1 MTPALLIYPA
11 VVRANIEATVRL
23 AGGDANRWRPH
34 LKTAKIP
41 AVIRM
46 LIAAGVRNVKCS
58 TTLEL
63 LVACRE
69 GADDVL
75 LAFAVSGANA
85 RRVR

>member
-1 MTPALLIYPA
+1 MKVTQVISQTIEKWPDQMA
-11 VVRANIEATVRL
+11 VVEKNIQATLKL
-23 AGGDANRWRPH
+23 AGGNGDRWRPH

-69 GADDVL
+69 GADLD
-75 LAFAVSGANA
+75 
-85 RRVR
+85 